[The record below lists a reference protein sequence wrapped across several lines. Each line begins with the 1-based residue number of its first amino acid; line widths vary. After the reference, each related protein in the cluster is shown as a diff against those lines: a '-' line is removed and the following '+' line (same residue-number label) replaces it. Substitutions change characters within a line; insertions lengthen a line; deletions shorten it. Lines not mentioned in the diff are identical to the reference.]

1 MRVNIIHLDYY
12 SEREKRKKNE
22 KSWIIYK
29 DETSLCNTKKKKKQ
43 KQFLEIQCRKKTKIF
58 QSLKIISTS
67 ESLTSIQG
75 SIIRLN
81 IYSNSNE
88 NQRNND
94 NEKYP

>member
-1 MRVNIIHLDYY
+1 MNNLQRWN
-12 SEREKRKKNE
+12 
-22 KSWIIYK
+22 KSMQY
-29 DETSLCNTKKKKKQ
+29 KKKKQ

-75 SIIRLN
+75 SMIRLN

-94 NEKYP
+94 NEKYIHRKRA

>member
-1 MRVNIIHLDYY
+1 MKQVYAIQ
-12 SEREKRKKNE
+12 
-22 KSWIIYK
+22 
-29 DETSLCNTKKKKKQ
+29 KKKKKQ

>member
-1 MRVNIIHLDYY
+1 MNNLQRWN
-12 SEREKRKKNE
+12 
-22 KSWIIYK
+22 KSMQY
-29 DETSLCNTKKKKKQ
+29 KKKKKQ

-58 QSLKIISTS
+58 QSLKITF

-94 NEKYP
+94 NEKYIHRKRA